1 MLAAA
6 GLLALAGCSSGKV
19 AQTADQQSAIDGVNV
34 NVGQIAIRDA
44 AIVFPMSGDATTYQ
58 AAGAAPLAA
67 VLVNSSGTDD
77 TLVSASSPYAKKVT
91 LAPAEDGATPPATG
105 CVASASVL
113 PSASAT
119 PSENGHATPK
129 PTGSP
134 KRPAGTPGAHP
145 SGSAAASSSAAPS
158 GSAAPSDSA
167 SPSEPTGPSAIGLAV
182 PSSSTV
188 QLVSGCQ
195 QLVLSDL
202 SQPVTPAMLVPVTL
216 TFQNAG
222 VVTLQLPFASPAT
235 ALPRTPVSGF
245 APDNG

>member
-1 MLAAA
+1 
-6 GLLALAGCSSGKV
+6 
-19 AQTADQQSAIDGVNV
+19 
-34 NVGQIAIRDA
+34 
-44 AIVFPMSGDATTYQ
+44 MSGDATTYQ

-222 VVTLQLPFASPAT
+222 VVTLQLPFEPGDRT
-235 ALPRTPVSGF
+235 APYARVRVRSRQRLIPLFSWLKAVCGAEVSALVKGVYCGGER
-245 APDNG
+245 PG